1 MAEGMVGD
9 HVLTAGRIMSVKG
22 ERARLAGWVALA
34 LVPLAF
40 LAIFF
45 LLPLLGMLGRGLA
58 PDGALDFSGVTEVLG
73 RSRTQR
79 VIAFTVGI
87 AALATAVTVVLGV
100 PVSYALHR
108 LSIPGAAVL
117 RAIVVMPFVLPTVV
131 VGVMWR
137 SLLAPSG
144 LLGGLGL
151 DGSWVAILL
160 AMVFFNVA
168 VVVRTVGPAW
178 EGLDPRTAEAAAA
191 LGAPPRVVART
202 VLLPALMP
210 SVLSAA
216 SVVFLFC
223 STAFGIVLTL
233 GGLRYA
239 TVETEIYLLTT
250 SMLDLRGAAV
260 LSLVQLVAVAAMLW
274 VTERIRARTS
284 GVTRRGRVAAPLR
297 PVGWTHLPVL
307 AATGIVLVLVI
318 LPIAGGVIRSL
329 RRGDEW
335 TLANYAGLAD
345 TFPTV
350 GVSPLTALGSSWR
363 IAVDAALLAVV
374 LGLIVSLVVS
384 RRPRSPGCRRVL
396 SVLDATFM
404 LPLGVSAVTIGFG
417 FLITLDRPPLD
428 LRSSPVLIPI
438 AQAMVALPLVVR
450 TIAPVL
456 RAVDPRQGQAAA
468 TLGASPWRSWL
479 TVELPLL
486 WRPLLAAVGFA
497 LAVSLG
503 EFGATSFLVRPDK
516 PTLPVV
522 IYQLIGRPGAETQG
536 VAMAAAVLLTVVTV
550 AVMGLVERLRVG
562 SVGSFA

>member
-1 MAEGMVGD
+1 MVGD

-384 RRPRSPGCRRVL
+384 RRPRSPGGRRVL

>member
-1 MAEGMVGD
+1 M
-9 HVLTAGRIMSVKG
+9 MSVKG
-22 ERARLAGWVALA
+22 ERARLVGWVAFA

-58 PDGALDFSGVTEVLG
+58 PDGALDLSGVTEVLG
-73 RSRTQR
+73 RPRTQR

-87 AALATAVTVVLGV
+87 AALATAVTVALGV

-191 LGAPPRVVART
+191 LGASPRVVART

-274 VTERIRARTS
+274 VTERVRARTS
-284 GVTRRGRVAAPLR
+284 GVTRQGRVGAPLR
-297 PVGWTHLPVL
+297 RVGWTHLPVL
-307 AATGIVLVLVI
+307 AATGVVLVLVI

-335 TLANYAGLAD
+335 TLANYAGLAES
-345 TFPTV
+345 FPTV

-384 RRPRSPGCRRVL
+384 RRPRSPGGRRVL

-503 EFGATSFLVRPDK
+503 EFGATSFLVRPDN

-536 VAMAAAVLLTVVTV
+536 VAMAAAILLTVVTV
-550 AVMGLVERLRVG
+550 AVMGVVERLRVG

>member
-1 MAEGMVGD
+1 MVGD

>member
-1 MAEGMVGD
+1 MVGD
-9 HVLTAGRIMSVKG
+9 HVLTAGRIVSVKG

-284 GVTRRGRVAAPLR
+284 GVMRRGRVASPLR

-307 AATGIVLVLVI
+307 AATGVVLVLVI
-318 LPIAGGVIRSL
+318 LPIAGGVMRSL

-384 RRPRSPGCRRVL
+384 RRPRSPGGRRVL

-503 EFGATSFLVRPDK
+503 EFGATSFLVRPDN

-550 AVMGLVERLRVG
+550 AVMGVVERLRVG

>member
-1 MAEGMVGD
+1 MSVG
-9 HVLTAGRIMSVKG
+9 VKG
-22 ERARLAGWVALA
+22 ERARLVGWVALA

-45 LLPLLGMLGRGLA
+45 LLPLIGMLGRGLV
-58 PDGALDFSGVTEVLG
+58 PDGVLDLGGVTEVLG
-73 RSRTQR
+73 RARTQR

-87 AALATAVTVVLGV
+87 AALATAITVALGV

-108 LSIPGAAVL
+108 LSLPGAAVL

-168 VVVRTVGPAW
+168 VVVRAVGPAW

-191 LGAPPRVVART
+191 LGASPRVVTRT
-202 VLLPALMP
+202 VVLPALMP

-250 SMLDLRGAAV
+250 SMLDLRAAAV

-274 VTERIRARTS
+274 VTERVRLRTS
-284 GVTRRGRVAAPLR
+284 GVVRRGRAAAPLR
-297 PVGWTHLPVL
+297 AITWGHLPVL
-307 AATGIVLVLVI
+307 AATGAVLVLI
-318 LPIAGGVIRSL
+318 TLPIAGGVIRSL
-329 RRGDEW
+329 RRGDQW

-350 GVSPLTALGSSWR
+350 GVSALTALGSSWR

-374 LGLIVSLVVS
+374 LGLIVSLIVS
-384 RRPRSPGCRRVL
+384 RRPRSAGGRRVL
-396 SVLDATFM
+396 SILDATFM

-450 TIAPVL
+450 TITPVL

-486 WRPLLAAVGFA
+486 WRPLFAAVGFA

-503 EFGATSFLVRPDK
+503 EFGATSFLVRPGD

-550 AVMGLVERLRVG
+550 AVMGVVERLRVG